1 MPKPARTHN
10 DRSPRLRRRARRW
23 LRAAAA
29 AALLL
34 AFLAST
40 AFAAHLALTLGS
52 TANTALGENVV
63 VNASGRTLYALS
75 PETSRRLL
83 CKTSECLKF
92 WPPLTVASGN
102 TKLKNG
108 PGTHGHLG
116 ILRRSNGIFQVTL
129 RGRPMYRY
137 SKDHISGDTNGEG
150 IESFGGTWHAVTATS
165 GESPHRPV
173 MTNAPSATPT
183 MPSYP
188 STPTPPSPAPS
199 TTMTPATTPTPP
211 PPPPYEYPKY

>member
-10 DRSPRLRRRARRW
+10 DRSPRVRRGP
-23 LRAAAA
+23 LRATAG

-40 AFAAHLALTLGS
+40 AFAAHLALTLAS
-52 TANTALGENVV
+52 TADSALGERVV
-63 VNASGRTLYALS
+63 VNSSGRTLYTLT
-75 PETSRRLL
+75 PETSRHLL
-83 CKTSECLKF
+83 CKTSECLRF
-92 WPPLTVASGN
+92 WPPLTVTSSK

-108 PGTHGHLG
+108 TGTQGHLG
-116 ILRRSNGIFQVTL
+116 ILRRSNGTFQVTL
-129 RGRPMYRY
+129 RGVPLYRY
-137 SKDHISGDTNGEG
+137 SKDHAKGDTNGEG
-150 IESFGGTWHAVTATS
+150 IESFGGRWHAMTAKS
-165 GESPHRPV
+165 GEHPHEPA
-173 MTNAPSATPT
+173 MTSAPSATPT